1 MITRLKFLNSNTVAA
16 SCVLIWDG
24 PCVQVVG
31 FLAPVFPWPV
41 MMGLRLNPEVC
52 QGRPPDG
59 SENEYK
65 TDYSS
70 HSRLLGGR

>member
-41 MMGLRLNPEVC
+41 MMGLQLNSEDLMDLRANTKLAIPVI
-52 QGRPPDG
+52 PG
-59 SENEYK
+59 S
-65 TDYSS
+65 
-70 HSRLLGGR
+70 